1 MSSRGAFVAA
11 TFRCFGIL
19 VFIAAAA
26 HLYATTLIKQHVLA
40 RIEDEGLRS
49 FVAPGYLLDHIVLG
63 VFMLPMA
70 FLMYWSAPA
79 LRAGERWAFVMNVSF
94 SLAILSTPFL
104 MFSLVASRE
113 THSPLFA
120 LYALIMGLVGVC
132 SCSVLL
138 WARPEFKA
146 A

>member
-1 MSSRGAFVAA
+1 M
-11 TFRCFGIL
+11 
-19 VFIAAAA
+19 
-26 HLYATTLIKQHVLA
+26 LA
-40 RIEDEGLRS
+40 RIEDAGLRA

-94 SLAILSTPFL
+94 SLAILTTPFL
-104 MFSLVASRE
+104 MFSLVSSRE

-120 LYALIMGLVGVC
+120 LCALIMGLVGVC

-138 WARPEFKA
+138 WARPEFKSS
-146 A
+146 